1 VTRGWPAQL
10 IGALWLLWTI
20 YWFVAARGVK
30 PVRQRESIGS
40 RLTFLVL
47 TLVAALLL
55 LAGHHRHLIWLE
67 TQWIGGGWIRY
78 GVALALVF
86 VGLAFSVWA
95 RVTLGRNWS
104 GTVTLKVDHE
114 LVQRGP
120 YRTLRHPIY
129 TGLLLA
135 VVGTGLAGGRLYGVL
150 AFILILVALLRRQ
163 RVEERWMRAEFGDD
177 YDAYRRTSW
186 ALVPYVY

>member
-10 IGALWLLWTI
+10 IGALWLLWAI
-20 YWFVAARGVK
+20 YWFVAARTVK

-40 RLTFLVL
+40 RLAFLVP
-47 TLVAALLL
+47 TLLGALLL
-55 LAGHHRHLIWLE
+55 IAGHHRRLIWLQ

-78 GVALALVF
+78 GIALALVF

-95 RVTLGRNWS
+95 RVALGRNWS
-104 GTVTLKVDHE
+104 GTVTVKVDHE

-135 VVGTGLAGGRLYGVL
+135 VLGTGLAGGRLYGVV
-150 AFILILVALLRRQ
+150 AFLLILVALLRKLRI
-163 RVEERWMRAEFGDD
+163 EERWMRDEFGDR
-177 YDAYRRTSW
+177 YEAYRRTSW